1 MSRTARPVPW
11 SCMNRSLPDARPSM
25 LRPGSEVS
33 SLGARA
39 ERTPHPL
46 LRTPQ
51 GQYHGHDRS
60 REAPFDARSATAD
73 RPARTPEASAQ
84 PRNPPYVLP
93 NTPPAS
99 TPHA

>member
-39 ERTPHPL
+39 ERTPYPSYCGRHK
-46 LRTPQ
+46 
-51 GQYHGHDRS
+51 G
-60 REAPFDARSATAD
+60 
-73 RPARTPEASAQ
+73 
-84 PRNPPYVLP
+84 
-93 NTPPAS
+93 S
-99 TPHA
+99 TTVMIV